1 MARTRQL
8 NIRLSPA
15 EMACLQAVRGPRKSQ
30 ADAVAELVLAEC
42 ERRCHDHG
50 SAGHE
55 EMAAYYANAL
65 WEYDHETGRAWSGR
79 PPTPPPQIQVWNRW
93 ASVQEVELADAV
105 TAVWRALNSQRS
117 VPGVMIAALVHQCE
131 LLLRDEDAP
140 TLLWHRC
147 AQALTA
153 YRSQQPS
160 SAAASGDAP

>member
-65 WEYDHETGRAWSGR
+65 WDYDHETGRAWSGR
-79 PPTPPPQIQVWNRW
+79 PPTPPPQIQVWNRFGQCPGGRTRRCSHGRL
-93 ASVQEVELADAV
+93 ASPEQPALRP
-105 TAVWRALNSQRS
+105 WRDDRRPRPP
-117 VPGVMIAALVHQCE
+117 VRTPAA
-131 LLLRDEDAP
+131 
-140 TLLWHRC
+140 
-147 AQALTA
+147 
-153 YRSQQPS
+153 
-160 SAAASGDAP
+160 